1 MYISKLVYNSNDW
14 TSPTGLASNGITL
27 NNGDVY
33 GFEEWLNN
41 SNLKEL
47 KIGFLESFRKRKRP
61 EKIGRIALITFF
73 KRTRTVYYVGNL
85 YDVTQINNNQIPL
98 KRQLLP
104 ENWLD
109 IISADLTRQFPNTNA
124 NELYLQCYNSNIISG
139 PIGGSF
145 VFNIKY
151 EKLELFPREKWINL
165 TKLNSEVNI
174 KWKHLK
180 QLYSAPNVFES
191 IFKI

>member
-1 MYISKLVYNSNDW
+1 MYVSKLVYNSNEW

-27 NNGDVY
+27 NNGEVY

-41 SNLKEL
+41 SILKKL
-47 KIGFLESFRKRKRP
+47 KIGFLESFRKRKGT
-61 EKIGRIALITFF
+61 EKIGRIALITFC

-85 YDVTQINNNQIPL
+85 YDVTQITNNQIPL

-104 ENWLD
+104 EDWLD

-151 EKLELFPREKWINL
+151 ENLELFPREKWINL
-165 TKLNSEVNI
+165 TKLNPEVNKRWRRI
-174 KWKHLK
+174 IHL
-180 QLYSAPNVFES
+180 YNVPNELEL
-191 IFKI
+191 IF